1 LLIDRFLLETIALS
15 VVSPQELK
23 NGMEFKEFGKR
34 LRKKYNIIIGTDVE
48 LEYELLENA
57 NIAQLVP
64 GDLRGELANNARGI
78 ADMLNSMNLAK
89 RYADGVTIIGW
100 RLQ

>member
-1 LLIDRFLLETIALS
+1 M
-15 VVSPQELK
+15 SPQELE

-34 LRKKYNIIIGTDVE
+34 LREKYNIIIGTDVE

-64 GDLRGELANNARGI
+64 GDLRGELANNAMGI
-78 ADMLNSMNLAK
+78 AEMLNSMKLA
-89 RYADGVTIIGW
+89 I
-100 RLQ
+100 

>member
-1 LLIDRFLLETIALS
+1 
-15 VVSPQELK
+15 
-23 NGMEFKEFGKR
+23 M
-34 LRKKYNIIIGTDVE
+34 
-48 LEYELLENA
+48 YELLENA

-64 GDLRGELANNARGI
+64 GDLRGELANNAKGI